1 MSYICWMKYRGIIKD
16 KYRVDMNRAVQCSSW
31 EALQNHDLEVLLLD
45 NNIDIK
51 SKKFDNILNDNI
63 EYSEKSGMLNI
74 EYFWDC
80 SGEKSD
86 TDRFIMILLPF
97 ITKDILIYCVGN
109 DFMVDNDREPYVD
122 VISCFKQNMME

>member
-1 MSYICWMKYRGIIKD
+1 
-16 KYRVDMNRAVQCSSW
+16 
-31 EALQNHDLEVLLLD
+31 
-45 NNIDIK
+45 
-51 SKKFDNILNDNI
+51 
-63 EYSEKSGMLNI
+63 MLNI

-80 SGEKSD
+80 SGKKSD